1 MTPIQSFGATPDG
14 DEVHQV
20 TIADGDLS
28 ASILTLGA
36 RVRDLRLAGVDHP
49 LVLGFDSAAAYLAH
63 GPYFGAI
70 CGRCANRIGRGR
82 APIEGRTYQLSLNEN
97 GRHHL
102 HGGFKGFSAHLW
114 RLVDHNDTGATFALA
129 SPAGEEGY
137 PGEVEV
143 TVRYRVEAPA
153 TLSIEAEATTDAPT
167 LVNLAQHSYFNLDDS
182 PDILDH
188 RLQILA
194 ETYTPATA
202 ELIPTGEIVAVAA
215 SDYDFRAMRPI
226 RLLRNGARVAY
237 DRNYIVDRAK
247 SAEPRLM
254 ARLMSPKSGV
264 VLSVSSTEP
273 CIQFYDSDTL
283 ARLPVAGFGGRRY
296 GPNSACCLEP
306 QGFPDAPNH
315 VAFPDQVLHPGER
328 YRQLTRLSFSRG

>member
-1 MTPIQSFGATPDG
+1 MTKIRSFGSLPDG
-14 DEVHQV
+14 GVVHEVS
-20 TIADGDLS
+20 IADGDLR

-49 LVLGFDSAAAYLAH
+49 LVLGFDSVEAYLAY

-102 HGGFKGFSAHLW
+102 HGGFKGFSARAW
-114 RLVDHNDTGATFALA
+114 RLIDHNDTGATLALT

-137 PGEVEV
+137 PGGVEV
-143 TVRYRVEAPA
+143 TIRYRVEAPA
-153 TLSIEAEATTDAPT
+153 TLSIEMEATTDAPT

-194 ETYTPATA
+194 ETYTPANA
-202 ELIPTGEIVAVAA
+202 ELIPTGEIVSVAA
-215 SDYDFRAMRPI
+215 SDYDFRAARPI

-247 SAEPRLM
+247 SAAPRLM
-254 ARLMSPKSGV
+254 ARLTSARNGV
-264 VLSVSSTEP
+264 ALSVSSTEP
-273 CIQFYDSDTL
+273 CVQFYDAATL
-283 ARLPVAGFGGRRY
+283 ADVPVSGLGGRHY
-296 GPNSACCLEP
+296 GPNSGCCLEP
-306 QGFPDAPNH
+306 QAFPDAPNH
-315 VAFPDQVLHPGER
+315 VAFPDPFLNPGEK
-328 YRQLTRLSFSRG
+328 YRQVTRLSFSRG